1 MPLMHIWL
9 TLILILVDFIP
20 FFSILLKKKEKR
32 QRALHNW
39 RKWIIDEAQKQ
50 LMQDFLIVL
59 DLYFPW
65 YYSRS
70 CECLLDHFVK
80 ITSAVQVGDW
90 VPFLSSTTHMLI
102 MSQRTQIG
110 NCHHL
115 KPHYFILNHHV
126 HDDFYRPVINHWDT
140 LQCNCKQMGRSC
152 IWIGSTAGHAWM
164 RDRCSRLHSVLVLL
178 ASTII
183 LASRVDI
190 QGRPCVFWGP
200 GQNQNWRPPNSQ

>member
-1 MPLMHIWL
+1 M
-9 TLILILVDFIP
+9 
-20 FFSILLKKKEKR
+20 
-32 QRALHNW
+32 HNW

-50 LMQDFLIVL
+50 LMQDFFIVL

-110 NCHHL
+110 NCQHPNKASQL
-115 KPHYFILNHHV
+115 VYLEPPCAWWFQSSW
-126 HDDFYRPVINHWDT
+126 NHWYT
-140 LQCNCKQMGRSC
+140 MQCNCKQMGRSC

-183 LASRVDI
+183 LANRVDI
-190 QGRPCVFWGP
+190 VHNFHVLWTFPCALFTFDG
-200 GQNQNWRPPNSQ
+200 S